1 MLSRKLI
8 LNQRLNAM
16 WLNSF
21 AGKYLSTSLILSDT
35 DDDSDDE
42 STVFEAKKRSM
53 NGSVNGYIRKDTW
66 CDVCYNAISRVT
78 SREYTKQL

>member
-16 WLNSF
+16 RLNSF

-42 STVFEAKKRSM
+42 STVFEVKKRSM
-53 NGSVNGYIRKDTW
+53 NGSVNGYIRKDT
-66 CDVCYNAISRVT
+66 
-78 SREYTKQL
+78 